1 MSRIN
6 FEIAKE
12 NSEDLH
18 SSTKVLSN
26 IYHKGQNNIW
36 DGRKILSELIQKHGK
51 PTMSEEKKDSLIRIL
66 TLILWGELVAW
77 KTSALL
83 AAEIDDMGAKLAATS
98 QAHDEARHFY
108 VMLDYMRK
116 VLDYEPDGRGY
127 LSGHAEMGLNEVLNA
142 PDLARRILG
151 MQLMV
156 EPVAITIFSQLRENE
171 VEPILSELLL
181 YYEKDEA
188 RHIALG
194 VKYLPKVISDFST
207 MQIFNLFAWQCK
219 MLKYEI
225 DGLKDMSN
233 SFESLGVN
241 PLAVLR
247 AAEKRQKD
255 AAAEM
260 ANELGWKLPI
270 VETMDKFLDS
280 YLEIAWF
287 GRSFV
292 GTARKLIGI

>member
-12 NSEDLH
+12 NNEDLH

-51 PTMSEEKKDSLIRIL
+51 PNLSDEKRDSLIRIL

-108 VMLDYMRK
+108 VMLDYMRE
-116 VLDYEPDGRGY
+116 VLDYEPDGRGF
-127 LSGHAEMGLNEVLNA
+127 LTEHSETGLNEVLA
-142 PDLARRILG
+142 ASDVARRLLG

-156 EPVAITIFSQLRENE
+156 EPVAISIFSQLRKNN
-171 VEPILSELLL
+171 VEPILSDLLI

-194 VKYLPKVISDFST
+194 VKHLPKVLDGFST
-207 MQIFNLFAWQCK
+207 LQVLSLFSWQCK

-225 DGLKDMSN
+225 DGLREIAN
-233 SFESLGVN
+233 SFNLLGVN

-247 AAEKRQKD
+247 SAEKRQKE
-255 AAAEM
+255 AASEM
-260 ANELGWKLPI
+260 ANELGWNLPI
-270 VETMDKFLDS
+270 VEAMEKFLES
-280 YLEIAWF
+280 YLDMAWF
-287 GRSFV
+287 GQSYV
-292 GTARKLIGI
+292 DTAKKFIGF

>member
-12 NSEDLH
+12 NSEDLS

-26 IYHKGQNNIW
+26 IYHKGQSNIW

-51 PTMSEEKKDSLIRIL
+51 PNLSDEKRDSLIRIL

-280 YLEIAWF
+280 YLEISWF

>member
-51 PTMSEEKKDSLIRIL
+51 PTLSEEKKDSLIRIL

-194 VKYLPKVISDFST
+194 VKYLPKVIKNFSFG
-207 MQIFNLFAWQCK
+207 QICNLFTWQCK
-219 MLKYEI
+219 MLKYEV
-225 DGLKDMSN
+225 DGLRDISLH
-233 SFESLGVN
+233 FERLGIR
-241 PLAVLR
+241 ASDVLR

-255 AAAEM
+255 AAEEM
-260 ANELGWKLPI
+260 VEELGWNLPI
-270 VETMDKFLDS
+270 VAAIDKFLTAYVD
-280 YLEIAWF
+280 IAWF
-287 GRSFV
+287 GNSYFGAAKKLV
-292 GTARKLIGI
+292 GI